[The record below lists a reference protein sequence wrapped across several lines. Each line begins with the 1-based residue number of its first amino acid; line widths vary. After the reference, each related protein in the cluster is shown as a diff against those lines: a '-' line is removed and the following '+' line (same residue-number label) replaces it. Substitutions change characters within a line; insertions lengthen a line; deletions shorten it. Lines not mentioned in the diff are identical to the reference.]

1 MPPLNGGYIVIT
13 LDGEELHLVSAPS
26 MVWGAGRHR
35 DSVAENFDEFDD
47 EHGNEFR
54 ISIYSSNVGV
64 DWEIDITTED
74 DILKDHISVEYHAND
89 Y

>member
-26 MVWGAGRHR
+26 MIWGADRHR
-35 DSVAENFDEFDD
+35 DSVAENFDQFD
-47 EHGNEFR
+47 ENGNEFS

-64 DWEIDITTED
+64 DWEISVTTED
-74 DILKDHISVEYHAND
+74 DTLKSRISVEYHAND